1 VTDKIERLL
10 RRLVS
15 QGLQEAEDTIGVRVR
30 RQQDELA
37 GAIRDSLDEQE
48 EEEEEA
54 EAEEETE
61 EEGEPGEEAGEE
73 AGEEVE
79 AGEEGEEPPPP
90 PEPEAAAEEKPKA
103 KRKMSPPK
111 IARGTKFSDFKHNF
125 NIIRSAKALSRT
137 IDGSRVKTKSGKR
150 LENYYGELESS
161 EQQALQKF
169 MVGIAQVLLLGK
181 PGDEAMQPD
190 SPPNP
195 VDTVGTAPGATEEE
209 TVSVSI
215 KSDMSEPPIRVVGST
230 TEARRRRIRKILGR

>member
-1 VTDKIERLL
+1 MADKIEKLL

-48 EEEEEA
+48 EEEEE
-54 EAEEETE
+54 TE
-61 EEGEPGEEAGEE
+61 
-73 AGEEVE
+73 E

-90 PEPEAAAEEKPKA
+90 PPEPEAAEEEPKP

-111 IARGTKFSDFKHNF
+111 IADGTKFTDFKHNF

-137 IDGSRVKTKSGKR
+137 RDGKRLKTKSGKR
-150 LENYYGELESS
+150 LENYYNDLESA
-161 EQQALQKF
+161 EQRSLQKF

-181 PGDEAMQPD
+181 AGDEAMQPD
-190 SPPNP
+190 KGPNP
-195 VDTVGTAPGATEEE
+195 VDTVAIASGETEEKVVTADVE
-209 TVSVSI
+209 VDTSQ
-215 KSDMSEPPIRVVGST
+215 PPIRVVGGA
-230 TEARRRRIRKILGR
+230 TETQRRKIRKILGR